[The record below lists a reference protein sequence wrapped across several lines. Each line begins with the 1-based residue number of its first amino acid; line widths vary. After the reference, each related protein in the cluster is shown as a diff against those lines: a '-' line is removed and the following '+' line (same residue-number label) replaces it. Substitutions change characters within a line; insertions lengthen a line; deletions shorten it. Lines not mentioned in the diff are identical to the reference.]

1 MLYFFLRHS
10 APFDKIAYPHVL
22 SLKGRDC
29 LAVFRPRE
37 RSTQWQK
44 FTDMC
49 GFLPANKKRTGSWPM
64 CRWTARIFV
73 RAGPPAARLTVRL
86 AARCRLALSGDL
98 LVVLSIDRPGRN
110 YKEILRQWQLLTGEK
125 RVDAQALDMSL
136 LNPPS
141 KDAMGV
147 FVADPALYVFSYV
160 AEAERENL
168 KRRQSPGHSL
178 RVARPARAGAV

>member
-1 MLYFFLRHS
+1 
-10 APFDKIAYPHVL
+10 
-22 SLKGRDC
+22 
-29 LAVFRPRE
+29 
-37 RSTQWQK
+37 
-44 FTDMC
+44 
-49 GFLPANKKRTGSWPM
+49 M

-73 RAGPPAARLTVRL
+73 RAGPPAARLTVYL

-98 LVVLSIDRPGRN
+98 LAVLSIDCLGRN

-125 RVDAQALDMSL
+125 RVDMSL

-178 RVARPARAGAV
+178 RAARPARAGAV